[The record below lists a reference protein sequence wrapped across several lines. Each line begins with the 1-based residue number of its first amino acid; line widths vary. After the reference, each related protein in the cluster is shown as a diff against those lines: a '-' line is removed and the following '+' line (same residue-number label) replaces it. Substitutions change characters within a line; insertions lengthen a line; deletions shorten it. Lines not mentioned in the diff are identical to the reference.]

1 MPPDNFYIIT
11 KGRVDIVL
19 QTPGGSEIVVTT
31 MGVGQYFG
39 EIALL
44 RGGTHNATVRA
55 GHDTGVEVIA
65 LDRGEF
71 ERLVA
76 ESPATKEAIARV
88 VGERLAENT
97 AARQTGEE
105 VVAHG

>member
-1 MPPDNFYIIT
+1 
-11 KGRVDIVL
+11 
-19 QTPGGSEIVVTT
+19 

-55 GHDTGVEVIA
+55 GSDTGVEVIA

-71 ERLVA
+71 SHLVA
-76 ESPATKEAIARV
+76 ESPTTKDAIDRV

-97 AARQTGEE
+97 AARETGGE
-105 VVAHG
+105 VVVHA

>member
-1 MPPDNFYIIT
+1 
-11 KGRVDIVL
+11 
-19 QTPGGSEIVVTT
+19 VTS

-44 RGGTHNATVRA
+44 HGGTHNATVRA

-71 ERLVA
+71 GRLVA
-76 ESPATKEAIARV
+76 ESPATREAIDRV

-97 AARQTGEE
+97 AARQGEE
-105 VVAHG
+105 RVVLHG

>member
-1 MPPDNFYIIT
+1 
-11 KGRVDIVL
+11 
-19 QTPGGSEIVVTT
+19 

-55 GHDTGVEVIA
+55 GSDTGVEVIA
-65 LDRGEF
+65 LDRDEF
-71 ERLVA
+71 ERVVT
-76 ESPATKEAIARV
+76 ESPATRDAIDRV

-97 AARQTGEE
+97 AARQAEEE
-105 VVAHG
+105 VMVHG